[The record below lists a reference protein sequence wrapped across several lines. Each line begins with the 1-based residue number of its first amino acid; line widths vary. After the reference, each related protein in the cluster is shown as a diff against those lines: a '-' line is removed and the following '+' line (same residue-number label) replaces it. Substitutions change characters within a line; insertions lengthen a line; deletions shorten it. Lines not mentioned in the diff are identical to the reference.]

1 MVEILY
7 QGVIMSIDIAEK
19 IKLIRESERLNRR
32 EFSELVN
39 IPYSTLSSYET
50 RTKGMSMD
58 SAMKI
63 LSHPRFIKYTMW
75 LMTGEIAP
83 EAGQI
88 APALAHIGQPL
99 TDSDRLK
106 TKIG

>member
-1 MVEILY
+1 
-7 QGVIMSIDIAEK
+7 MSIDVAEK
-19 IKLIRESERLNRR
+19 IKLVRESERLNRR
-32 EFSELVN
+32 EFSELVA

-63 LSHPRFIKYTMW
+63 LSHPRFLKYTMW
-75 LMTGEIAP
+75 FMTGEIAP

-88 APALAHIGQPL
+88 APALAHIGQEE
-99 TDSDRLK
+99 TGSTHSDR
-106 TKIG
+106 KIG